1 MGSIDIEKL
10 ISQVK
15 TNCEI
20 SDAKFWG
27 SYSICGLLLRLREQF
42 RKETG
47 VMPWQEIAKDDI
59 GEWIAAREEL
69 WRQRERDEFVP
80 LSLHGTACPPFE
92 VERANALLGEEG
104 IVYGA
109 GVGLGLKP
117 SFFLARLVSQG
128 EIEGFIVY
136 VAGDEFVRDLSFHPA
151 MLLNNTIFVRRDA
164 LTLTLWEKFEEIR
177 QKRSCGALAYAFS
190 LYGISPEDRASEGLY
205 GKIREIGERETEPY
219 IYHEIGEALEG
230 KSLGQAWKEILAQ
243 CRNRRVEFFLRGLK
257 DVLADTSEGGM
268 LRYVIENDRR
278 ASLAFYLAFL
288 GGFRKSIFTEIQEA
302 FAGFM
307 ETEDWS
313 RIEIA
318 RKRGYRRA
326 AHFAERVLSLHASP
340 RDKAKLEEVIERE
353 LIAAIERPR

>member
-1 MGSIDIEKL
+1 MGPIDREKL
-10 ISQVK
+10 TSQVK
-15 TNCEI
+15 TNCDI

-59 GEWIAAREEL
+59 AEWIAAREEL
-69 WRQRERDEFVP
+69 WRQREGDEFVP
-80 LSLHGTACPPFE
+80 LSLRGRACPPFA
-92 VERANALLGEEG
+92 VEQANALLGEEG

-109 GVGLGLKP
+109 GVGINMKP
-117 SFFLARLVSQG
+117 SFFLARLESQRV
-128 EIEGFIVY
+128 IEGFTVY
-136 VAGDEFVRDLSFHPA
+136 VAGDEFVRDLSFYPA

-177 QKRSCGALAYAFS
+177 QKRYCGALAYAFS
-190 LYGISPEDRASEGLY
+190 LYGIRPGDRATQGLY
-205 GKIREIGERETEPY
+205 GKIQEIGERETEPY

-230 KSLGQAWKEILAQ
+230 RRLGQEWKEILAQ
-243 CRNRRVEFFLRGLK
+243 CRNRRVEFFLRGVK

-268 LRYVIENDRR
+268 LRHVIENDRR

-288 GGFRKSIFTEIQEA
+288 GGFRKSIFKEIQEA

-313 RIEIA
+313 RIETA
-318 RKRGYRRA
+318 RKQGYRRA
-326 AHFAERVLSLHASP
+326 ARFAERVLSLYASP
-340 RDKAKLEEVIERE
+340 RDKAKLDEVIERE
-353 LIAAIERPR
+353 LIAATERSG